1 AVSWILLAYLVVRWR
16 EPRRALFISASFPA
30 RRFCS
35 WFPLVNATQNEIVA
49 ALRGDYASGMNKLF
63 RHFAEKRFLH
73 RWHLLGVHLRALA
86 ALLSWVRADDRAA
99 PHAHHAS
106 ALQLDSMSGFEGPF
120 PIIRLA
126 DQGNPNRTFPPWL
139 FVVNT
144 GLVTSLAYAT
154 SNFASSSV
162 CYSELRLKTRA
173 TTLQYHR

>member
-1 AVSWILLAYLVVRWR
+1 MHFKCGQTAETLWNVPWSSRYAAIFFM
-16 EPRRALFISASFPA
+16 PSRRS
-30 RRFCS
+30 
-35 WFPLVNATQNEIVA
+35 
-49 ALRGDYASGMNKLF
+49 ASGMNKLF
-63 RHFAEKRFLH
+63 RHFAKKRFLH

-144 GLVTSLAYAT
+144 GLVTSLANAT

-162 CYSELRLKTRA
+162 CYSELRVKTRA
-173 TTLQYHR
+173 TTLQNHCGPLTFAIGPLRRVDLEIA